1 MIQLWNM
8 RSLWFFL
15 FAFVCLFTGST
26 LALLTEL
33 WLKSSHPHIIQ
44 INSITLTPAKNGG
57 YVMRVH
63 AEAKSPA
70 DTCLRF
76 SQHALY
82 RDHTNGIA
90 QNPWLLRDYI
100 PLTMGVN
107 GVSFG
112 TISDFTVTLF
122 IPPDIPFGKWNYVNR
137 STYWCTV
144 FPGFTKFDES
154 VTPPYEIELG

>member
-44 INSITLTPAKNGG
+44 INRITLTPAKNGG
-57 YVMRVH
+57 YVMRVQ

-76 SQHALY
+76 SQHALC

-90 QNPWLLRDYI
+90 QNPCFFPDCILRSR
-100 PLTMGVN
+100 G
-107 GVSFG
+107 
-112 TISDFTVTLF
+112 
-122 IPPDIPFGKWNYVNR
+122 
-137 STYWCTV
+137 
-144 FPGFTKFDES
+144 
-154 VTPPYEIELG
+154 